1 MRVALDP
8 AMLATTPVSDLFA
21 AARDAGYDAV
31 ELSNRP
37 DFIPAFDDV
46 VASRSD
52 LASVW
57 STAVGAGVEIAS
69 VAIIQAWS
77 DPDEVRRRQA
87 VVNWNHGITAA
98 MELGARRLNSE
109 LSGDPNKPVECRGAF
124 LRSIAELLPRLDA
137 EDLVLSIEPHPWDF
151 LETTSE
157 ALALI
162 DEIGSPRV
170 RYLHCIP
177 HTFYLGGT
185 ATEQIH
191 CARGRFDHIHV
202 ADSFR
207 PQRTIVN
214 PPGLDHRIHQHFDIG
229 DGEVDWT
236 EVTAALRAVGLDGLA
251 TVQVFGWQE
260 RAADSFRRN
269 RERLEE
275 LPIGSSGVSG

>member
-37 DFIPAFDDV
+37 DFIPAFGDV
-46 VASRSD
+46 VASTAGLTAARSAAFD
-52 LASVW
+52 
-57 STAVGAGVEIAS
+57 AGVEIAS

-77 DPDEVRRRQA
+77 DPDEALRRQA
-87 VVNWNHGITAA
+87 VANWNYGITAA
-98 MELGARRLNSE
+98 MKLGATRLNSE
-109 LSGDPNKPVECRGAF
+109 LSGNPNTPSACRGAF
-124 LRSIAELLPRLDA
+124 LRSVEGLLPRLDA

-151 LETTSE
+151 LETTTE

-162 DEIGSPRV
+162 DEVGSPRL

-185 ATEQIH
+185 ATEQIES
-191 CARGRFDHIHV
+191 ARGRFDHIHI

-214 PPGLDHRIHQHFDIG
+214 PPGLDHRNHQHFDIG
-229 DGEVDWT
+229 DGEIDWP
-236 EVTAALRAVGLDGLA
+236 EIRAALNAVGLDGLA

-260 RAADSFRRN
+260 RARDSFRRN
-269 RERLEE
+269 RERVVNLFTGGPDV
-275 LPIGSSGVSG
+275 LR